1 MKTSNSAT
9 GIIVLQAKLAAR
21 MSRKFSNHL
30 SSHGISLTE
39 YLALHYIACAG
50 QPEISRILLAENLE
64 MSASGVTRLLA
75 PMEKN
80 NLVERTRNPR
90 DARQSQVRLT
100 GPGKQVYR
108 EASVSFQETADEMIG
123 DLPEETVNALQKW
136 FKQMLP

>member
-1 MKTSNSAT
+1 MKPSKSAT
-9 GIIVLQAKLAAR
+9 GIILLQAKLAAR
-21 MSRKFSNHL
+21 MSRKISNHL
-30 SSHGISLTE
+30 SLHGVSLTE
-39 YLALHYIACAG
+39 YLALHYIASAG

-100 GPGKQVYR
+100 GPGKQVYQ
-108 EASVSFQETADEMIG
+108 EASVSFQDTANDMIG
-123 DLPEETVNALQKW
+123 ELPEETASALHAW
-136 FKQMLP
+136 FKQMLR